1 MKKTIFILIT
11 IFLIY
16 YIVGVV
22 SEEIIKIPDEA
33 IRFRVVANS
42 NNVQDQDV
50 KYEVKDEVES
60 YMSSILQNVD
70 NIEESRVII
79 STNLDNINSK
89 VTNVFNKNNY
99 KLDYKINFGLNYF
112 PKKEFKGIIYDEGYY
127 ESLVITI
134 GEGKGDNWWCVLFP
148 PLCMLEADESTDVEY
163 KSFVKEII
171 ESKTLNH

>member
-16 YIVGVV
+16 YIIGVA

-33 IRFRVVANS
+33 IRFRVIANS
-42 NNVQDQDV
+42 NNAQDKDV
-50 KYEVKDEVES
+50 KYKVKDEVES
-60 YMSSILQNVD
+60 YMAAILQNVD
-70 NIEESRVII
+70 NIDESRAII
-79 STNLDNINSK
+79 STNLDNINNK

-99 KLDYKINFGLNYF
+99 KLNYKVNFGLNYF
-112 PKKEFKGIIYDEGYY
+112 PEKEFKGIIYDEGYY

-148 PLCMLEADESTDVEY
+148 PLCMLEAEESTDVEY
-163 KSFVKEII
+163 KSFVKEIVDKYI
-171 ESKTLNH
+171 